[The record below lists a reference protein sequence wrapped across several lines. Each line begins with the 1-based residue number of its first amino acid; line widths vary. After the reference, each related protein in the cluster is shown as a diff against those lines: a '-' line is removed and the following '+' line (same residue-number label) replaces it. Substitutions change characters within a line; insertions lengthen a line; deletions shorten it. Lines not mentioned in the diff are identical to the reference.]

1 MARGAPDPPAS
12 SGIIPFPPTSTIP
25 MVYIYVYC
33 ILILLLYCISELLST
48 AEPVMSGCCQLPF
61 IPEKKFE
68 KERGLHHLWSFKML
82 FILPVPGALLVAF
95 LLSCCITASK
105 GVRAFRR
112 RRNGSVPGSALA
124 LTSFACWCVLDQN
137 LRGVM
142 SVYKGMGA
150 LDPSDPSNCM
160 DAPPEHLLS
169 GVDFPPPIRR
179 KQWETYFS
187 EIRSI
192 WADTS
197 PQEPC
202 LSCCM

>member
-1 MARGAPDPPAS
+1 MSYLAQLSLLCQDAASCLLFLKRSLKKRGVCII
-12 SGIIPFPPTSTIP
+12 SGA
-25 MVYIYVYC
+25 
-33 ILILLLYCISELLST
+33 LK
-48 AEPVMSGCCQLPF
+48 CC
-61 IPEKKFE
+61 
-68 KERGLHHLWSFKML
+68 

-150 LDPSDPSNCM
+150 LDPSDASNCM